1 MHSDDLIV
9 LQLRSIVKGG
19 ETQKKTLVTELGARR
34 YDSKSKILRN
44 EPACWCCRR
53 GASTSE

>member
-19 ETQKKTLVTELGARR
+19 ETQKKTLVTELGARS
-34 YDSKSKILRN
+34 YDSKSKTVRN
-44 EPACWCCRR
+44 ETVCRR
-53 GASTSE
+53 CRSSASTSE